1 MSLVE
6 SLAGSLAG
14 PLAGKLARQIGLPES
29 MVKAGVAA
37 AVPLLVGA
45 LAKNARGP
53 EGRQSL
59 ANAIDR
65 DHQGAVVDD
74 LDGYVERGGN
84 VDDGDGILR
93 HTLGDRRGA
102 AEQALAKGAGIDLG
116 AASKLLPMLAPL
128 VMGAIG
134 KQKQEQGLDADGV
147 ADLLRAEQTNAV
159 QKDAGG
165 VGGMAALLD
174 RDGDG
179 DMMDD
184 VGDLAGLAS
193 RFLGR

>member
-14 PLAGKLARQIGLPES
+14 PLAGKLARQIGLPEG

-37 AVPLLVGA
+37 GVPLLIGA
-45 LAKNARGP
+45 LAKNARKP
-53 EGRQSL
+53 EGRQAL

-65 DHQGAVVDD
+65 DHQGGVVDD

-84 VDDGDGILR
+84 ADDGDGILR

-102 AEQALAKGAGIDLG
+102 AEEALAKGAGIDLG
-116 AASKLLPMLAPL
+116 AAAKLLPMLAPL
-128 VMGAIG
+128 VMGALG
-134 KQKQEQGLDADGV
+134 KQKQEQGLDADGM
-147 ADLLRAEQTNAV
+147 ADLLQTEQSKAV
-159 QKDAGG
+159 KQDAGG
-165 VGGMAALLD
+165 LGGMAALLD

-179 DMMDD
+179 DIMDD
-184 VGDLAGLAS
+184 VGNLAGLAS
-193 RFLGR
+193 RFLGK